1 MVHWNLETME
11 YYGPLPTIAKQTDNV
26 GYTWYQ
32 QCNCCPYGYHIDL
45 DFVRYCES
53 IGQQADRT
61 GSIKRRRDRR
71 RQRQSMEVLLGL
83 EPPFIHTL
91 EKIHQKAIEEELPH
105 SDTKKSSLIQDD
117 LYEVVSDFE
126 RTLQRSKGKKLS
138 NNLPDVTAVHETI
151 HRAPSLSSM
160 SSASGSSMTV
170 LPSVADTANGPREYD
185 TISVESYGLS
195 PAALQNIREQMALS
209 LERTKEL
216 EERVKLIPSLQAQL
230 SVLKE
235 EKRQLLLQLR
245 TEINAV
251 NRKFIN
257 NTVTL
262 PHVRLRSN
270 SLTHSTS
277 VESIHKKERQ
287 PPPIPRRDFGVM
299 CSVLTRNVGVG
310 HQTPKTKSVSTTT
323 VNGDANGGYSD
334 KWYKEKIRFLTT
346 DNQVPFFPNS
356 NIHEFKSS
364 PILCAKTTQTQPS
377 RQCYEASSQT
387 LIEPKVQTVHSYT
400 QTAEQKKSFNT
411 IGVLATVVTADA
423 SSEAYVKTA
432 TLGVSDHTLD
442 EDTCSK
448 CVQEKHKLSH
458 VQEGLSTDGLSISL
472 ASLAAPRSKSF
483 NLGEDRL
490 NLPPRNRTVS
500 CQYEPSNHHKAC
512 QHESKTQ
519 SKACQ
524 NEIKVYHKAMQYES
538 FSLSKCTDTKDL
550 RNEVRHVGCNTKQIT
565 KATSEIG
572 CNTKYI
578 SLDDPFCSKCL
589 RKEKD
594 DSPKKEESAMPSK
607 IPRPQIPTT
616 PVETR
621 KFRRQDTYTKIPA
634 SANEASGLS
643 GLDLSPKHDSDLPS
657 PLEKVKQSYKLSKI
671 SSTSQNGVDVTFKTE
686 QESTL
691 SLPESD
697 LCQSNAQGHRKKVK
711 PSKEMQA
718 ALKVL
723 NDSLQKGQT
732 KNLKNQLTN
741 AINIIQQEWFKI
753 SSLINADPLDVEDYL
768 DCFEDISSDLLH
780 YVVNMVDVSGNTA
793 MHYAVSH
800 GNFDVVSILLDSKV
814 CDINQL
820 NTAGYT
826 SVMLV
831 SLAEM
836 CSPTHA
842 NVVRRLFQLADVNI
856 RAKQHGQ
863 TALMLAVSHG
873 RLDMVQMLLEAGADI
888 NIQDEDGST
897 ALMCA
902 SEHGHIDIVKHFL
915 SQPDCDSTIIDVD
928 GSTALKI
935 AMEAGHRHIGV
946 LLYAHERNLHS
957 APHGSKLKRNKSTSL
972 SPKVPSSPL
981 PLRSSHRAL
990 TDIKSTK

>member
-1 MVHWNLETME
+1 MAYHVQQ
-11 YYGPLPTIAKQTDNV
+11 PTVAGKIDNV
-26 GYTWYQ
+26 AYTWYQ

-61 GSIKRRRDRR
+61 GSVKRRRDRR

-83 EPPFIHTL
+83 EPPVINTL
-91 EKIHQKAIEEELPH
+91 ERIHQKAIEEELPH
-105 SDTKKSSLIQDD
+105 LDVKKSSLIQDD

-138 NNLPDVTAVHETI
+138 NNLPDVTAVHGTI

-170 LPSVADTANGPREYD
+170 LPSVTDTAREPREYD
-185 TISVESYGLS
+185 TISIESYGLS

-235 EKRQLLLQLR
+235 EKRQLLLQIKA
-245 TEINAV
+245 EMNIV
-251 NRKFIN
+251 NRNYIN

-310 HQTPKTKSVSTTT
+310 HQNPKTKSVSTTT
-323 VNGDANGGYSD
+323 VNGETNDGYSD

-346 DNQVPFFPNS
+346 DNQTFFSNS
-356 NIHEFKSS
+356 NITEFKTS
-364 PILCAKTTQTQPS
+364 PILQAKATQTQLGKQS
-377 RQCYEASSQT
+377 HEASSQT
-387 LIEPKVQTVHSYT
+387 VIEPKVQRIHNFT
-400 QTAEQKKSFNT
+400 QTLEQEKSYNT
-411 IGVLATVVTADA
+411 VGVSATIATSHA
-423 SSEAYVKTA
+423 SNQAVVKTIS
-432 TLGVSDHTLD
+432 LGISEHTID
-442 EDTCSK
+442 DFMCSK
-448 CVQEKHKLSH
+448 CTPEKLTLPLPQETMTAECS
-458 VQEGLSTDGLSISL
+458 SISL
-472 ASLAAPRSKSF
+472 ASLTVSRSKSF
-483 NLGEDRL
+483 NLGEDKL
-490 NLPPRNRTVS
+490 NLTPRNRTVA
-500 CQYEPSNHHKAC
+500 CQYEPCNLHKAC
-512 QHESKTQ
+512 QHEIKMQ
-519 SKACQ
+519 SKSCQ
-524 NEIKVYHKAMQYES
+524 NDVKVYHKGIQYES
-538 FSLSKCTDTKDL
+538 FSITKFTDTKDL
-550 RNEVRHVGCNTKQIT
+550 RNDVKHVGCNTKHVIRE
-565 KATSEIG
+565 TSEIG
-572 CNTKYI
+572 CSTNYI
-578 SLDDPFCSKCL
+578 PPDNLSCSKCTK
-589 RKEKD
+589 KEKD
-594 DSPKKEESAMPSK
+594 DLLKKEETILPSK

-616 PVETR
+616 PVENR

-634 SANEASGLS
+634 SAHEASGLS
-643 GLDLSPKHDSDLPS
+643 GLDLSPKHDDDLPS

-671 SSTSQNGVDVTFKTE
+671 SSSSQNGVDTTNFKTE

-732 KNLKNQLTN
+732 KNLKNQLKN

-831 SLAEM
+831 SLAEV

-957 APHGSKLKRNKSTSL
+957 APHSSKLKRNKSTSL

-990 TDIKSTK
+990 TDIKLTK